1 MCMTGKKNIS
11 VFGATGS
18 VGSST
23 LSLVRAHPDKFAI
36 QALTAHRNYQELA
49 TLALEFRPACVVI
62 SDEAFYTPLSDAL
75 AGTDIDILAGQSAL
89 EEVAGKKVDLLVAAI
104 VGLAGLAAVWRAV
117 EAGQTIALANKETL
131 VSAGH
136 LMMPAAQKSGA
147 VLLPIDSE
155 HNAIFQCLR
164 HENKDDIEKI
174 ILTASGG
181 PFREMSVAEME
192 HVTLAQALQHPNWS
206 MGPKVTI
213 DSATM
218 MNKGLELIEA
228 AWLFDEGT
236 KKLDAL
242 IHPQSAIH
250 GLVGFKD
257 GSWLGQLGIADMRVP
272 ISYALGWPERLGW
285 HSKPFDF
292 SQALQLDFAPVDSAR
307 FPCFKLAKS
316 VLGRAP
322 ELAIIL
328 NAANEVAVELFLGE
342 KISFNEIASQVEAAL
357 TAGDSGIK
365 ASSYDAVAA
374 LDSEI
379 RQRYLHPFSS

>member
-1 MCMTGKKNIS
+1 MTGKKNIS

-23 LSLVRAHPDKFAI
+23 LSLVKAHPDRFAVH
-36 QALTAHRNYQELA
+36 ALTAHSNYQDLA
-49 TLALEFRPACVVI
+49 ALALEFQPACVVI
-62 SDEAFYTPLSDAL
+62 SDEAFFAPLSDAL
-75 AGTDIDILAGQSAL
+75 AGTDINVLAGRSAL
-89 EEVAGKKVDLLVAAI
+89 EEVAGQKVDLLVAAI
-104 VGLAGLAAVWRAV
+104 VGLAGLAPVWRAV

-136 LMMPAAQKSGA
+136 LIMPAAQKSGA
-147 VLLPIDSE
+147 TLLPVDSE

-206 MGPKVTI
+206 MGRKVTI

-236 KKLDAL
+236 KKLDAI

-272 ISYALGWPERLGW
+272 ISYALGWPERLEW
-285 HSKPFDF
+285 HSTPFDF
-292 SQALQLDFAPVDSAR
+292 SAAMQMDFAPVDTAR

-316 VLGRAP
+316 VLGKAP
-322 ELAIIL
+322 EQAIIL
-328 NAANEVAVELFLGE
+328 NAANEVAVELFLHE
-342 KISFNEIASQVEAAL
+342 KIGFNEIAKQVEAAL
-357 TAGDSGIK
+357 ASGDSGVK
-365 ASSYDAVAA
+365 ANSYEAVAA
-374 LDSEI
+374 LDTEI

>member
-1 MCMTGKKNIS
+1 MTGKKNIS

-181 PFREMSVAEME
+181 PFREMSIAEME

-328 NAANEVAVELFLGE
+328 NAANEVAVELFLEE

>member
-1 MCMTGKKNIS
+1 MTGKKNIS

-136 LMMPAAQKSGA
+136 LMMPATQKSGA

-328 NAANEVAVELFLGE
+328 NAANEVAVELFLEE

>member
-1 MCMTGKKNIS
+1 MTGKKNIS

-104 VGLAGLAAVWRAV
+104 VGLAGLAAVRRAV

-292 SQALQLDFAPVDSAR
+292 SQALQLDFVPVDSAR

>member
-1 MCMTGKKNIS
+1 MTGKKNIS

-18 VGSST
+18 VGGST
-23 LSLVRAHPDKFAI
+23 LSLVREHPDKFALH
-36 QALTAHRNYQELA
+36 ALTAHRNYQELA
-49 TLALEFRPACVVI
+49 ALALEFRPACVVI
-62 SDEAFYTPLSDAL
+62 SDESFYKPLSDAL
-75 AGTDIDILAGQSAL
+75 AGTDINILAGRSAL
-89 EEVAGKKVDLLVAAI
+89 AEVAGQKVDLLVAAI
-104 VGLAGLAAVWRAV
+104 VGLAGLAPVWRAV

-136 LMMPAAQKSGA
+136 LIMPAAQKSGA
-147 VLLPIDSE
+147 TLLPIDSE

-174 ILTASGG
+174 FLTASGG

-206 MGPKVTI
+206 MGRKVTI

-236 KKLDAL
+236 TKLDAV

-285 HSKPFDF
+285 HSTPFDF
-292 SQALQLDFAPVDSAR
+292 SAASHLDFAPVDIAS

-316 VLGRAP
+316 VMGKPP
-322 ELAIIL
+322 EQAIIL
-328 NAANEVAVELFLGE
+328 NAANEVAVELFLHE
-342 KISFNEIASQVEAAL
+342 KIGFNEIAKQVEAAL
-357 TAGDSGIK
+357 AAGDSGIK
-365 ASSYDAVAA
+365 ANSYEAVVA
-374 LDSEI
+374 LDTEI
-379 RQRYLHPFSS
+379 RQR

>member
-1 MCMTGKKNIS
+1 MTGKKNIS

-23 LSLVRAHPDKFAI
+23 LSLVREHPEKFAVH
-36 QALTAHRNYQELA
+36 ALTAHSNFQELA
-49 TLALEFRPACVVI
+49 ALALEFRPACVVI
-62 SDEAFYTPLSDAL
+62 SNPAFYQQLSDQLAGSGIEIL
-75 AGTDIDILAGQSAL
+75 AGTSAL
-89 EEVAGKKVDLLVAAI
+89 EEVASQKVDLLVAAI
-104 VGLAGLAAVWRAV
+104 VGLAGLAPVWRAI

-136 LMMPAAQKSGA
+136 LIMRAAQKSGA
-147 VLLPIDSE
+147 TLLPIDSE

-164 HENKDDIEKI
+164 HENQEDIEKI

-181 PFREMSVAEME
+181 PFREMSVAEMAQ
-192 HVTLAQALQHPNWS
+192 VTVAQALQHPNWS

-228 AWLFDEGT
+228 AWLFDNGAT
-236 KKLDAL
+236 KLDAV

-257 GSWLGQLGIADMRVP
+257 GSWLAQLGVADMQVP

-285 HSKPFDF
+285 QSKPFDF
-292 SQALQLDFAPVDSAR
+292 SAAMQLDFSPVDSAC

-316 VLGRAP
+316 VLGKAP

-328 NAANEVAVELFLGE
+328 NAANEVAVELFLNE
-342 KISFNEIASQVEAAL
+342 KIGFNEIAKQVEAAL
-357 TAGDSGIK
+357 AAGDSGIK
-365 ASSYDAVAA
+365 ATQYDAVVA

-379 RQRYLHPFSS
+379 RQRYLHPFTS

>member
-1 MCMTGKKNIS
+1 MTGKKNIS

-23 LSLVRAHPDKFAI
+23 LSLVKAHPDRFAVH
-36 QALTAHRNYQELA
+36 ALTAHSNYQDLA
-49 TLALEFRPACVVI
+49 ALALEFQPACVVI
-62 SDEAFYTPLSDAL
+62 SDEAFFEPLSDAL
-75 AGTDIDILAGQSAL
+75 AGTDINVLAGRSAL
-89 EEVAGKKVDLLVAAI
+89 EEVAGQKVDLLVAAI
-104 VGLAGLAAVWRAV
+104 VGLAGLAPVWRAV

-136 LMMPAAQKSGA
+136 LIMPAAQKSGA
-147 VLLPIDSE
+147 TLLPIDSE

-181 PFREMSVAEME
+181 PFREMNSAEME

-206 MGPKVTI
+206 MGRKVTI

-236 KKLDAL
+236 KKLDAI

-272 ISYALGWPERLGW
+272 ISYALGWPERLEW
-285 HSKPFDF
+285 QSTPFDF
-292 SQALQLDFAPVDSAR
+292 SAAMQMDFAPVDTAC

-316 VLGRAP
+316 VLGKAP
-322 ELAIIL
+322 EQAIIL
-328 NAANEVAVELFLGE
+328 NAANEVAVELFLHE
-342 KISFNEIASQVEAAL
+342 KIGFNEIAKQVEAAL
-357 TAGDSGIK
+357 ASGDSGVK
-365 ASSYDAVAA
+365 ANSYEAVAA
-374 LDSEI
+374 LDTEI

>member
-1 MCMTGKKNIS
+1 MTGKKNIS

-18 VGSST
+18 VGGST
-23 LSLVRAHPDKFAI
+23 LSLVREHPDKFALH
-36 QALTAHRNYQELA
+36 ALTAHRNYQELA
-49 TLALEFRPACVVI
+49 ALALEFRPACVVI
-62 SDEAFYTPLSDAL
+62 SDESFYKPLSDAL
-75 AGTDIDILAGQSAL
+75 AGTDINILAGRSAL
-89 EEVAGKKVDLLVAAI
+89 AEVAGQKVDLLVAAI
-104 VGLAGLAAVWRAV
+104 VGLAGLAPVWRAV

-136 LMMPAAQKSGA
+136 LIMPAAQKSGA
-147 VLLPIDSE
+147 TLLPIDSE

-206 MGPKVTI
+206 MGRKVTI

-236 KKLDAL
+236 TKLDAV

-285 HSKPFDF
+285 HSTPFDF
-292 SQALQLDFAPVDSAR
+292 SAASHLDFAPVDIAS

-316 VLGRAP
+316 VMGKPP
-322 ELAIIL
+322 EQAIIL
-328 NAANEVAVELFLGE
+328 NAANEVAVELFLHE
-342 KISFNEIASQVEAAL
+342 KIGFNEIAKQVEAAL
-357 TAGDSGIK
+357 AAGDSGIK
-365 ASSYDAVAA
+365 ANSYEAVVA
-374 LDSEI
+374 LDTEI
-379 RQRYLHPFSS
+379 RQR

>member
-1 MCMTGKKNIS
+1 MTGKKNIS

-23 LSLVRAHPDKFAI
+23 LSLVKAHPDRFAVH
-36 QALTAHRNYQELA
+36 ALTAHSNYQDLA
-49 TLALEFRPACVVI
+49 ALALEFQPACVVI
-62 SDEAFYTPLSDAL
+62 SDEAFFAPLSDAL
-75 AGTDIDILAGQSAL
+75 AGTDINVLAGRSAL
-89 EEVAGKKVDLLVAAI
+89 EEVAGQKVDLLVAAI
-104 VGLAGLAAVWRAV
+104 VGLAGLAPVWRAV

-136 LMMPAAQKSGA
+136 LIMPAAQKSGA
-147 VLLPIDSE
+147 TLLPIDSE

-206 MGPKVTI
+206 MGRKVTI

-236 KKLDAL
+236 KKLDAI

-272 ISYALGWPERLGW
+272 ISYALGWPERLEW
-285 HSKPFDF
+285 HSTPFDF
-292 SQALQLDFAPVDSAR
+292 SAAMQMDFAPVDTAR

-316 VLGRAP
+316 VLGKAP
-322 ELAIIL
+322 EQAIIL
-328 NAANEVAVELFLGE
+328 NAANEVAVELFLHE
-342 KISFNEIASQVEAAL
+342 KIGFNEIAKQVEAAL
-357 TAGDSGIK
+357 ASGDSGVK
-365 ASSYDAVAA
+365 ANSYEAVAA
-374 LDSEI
+374 LDTEI

>member
-1 MCMTGKKNIS
+1 MTGKKNIS

-89 EEVAGKKVDLLVAAI
+89 EEVARKKVDLLVAAI
-104 VGLAGLAAVWRAV
+104 VGLAGLVAVWRAV

>member
-1 MCMTGKKNIS
+1 MTGKKNIS

-23 LSLVRAHPDKFAI
+23 LSLVKAHPDRFAVH
-36 QALTAHRNYQELA
+36 ALTAHSNYQDLA
-49 TLALEFRPACVVI
+49 ALALEFQPACVVI
-62 SDEAFYTPLSDAL
+62 SDEAFFAPLSDAL
-75 AGTDIDILAGQSAL
+75 AGTDINVLAGRSAL
-89 EEVAGKKVDLLVAAI
+89 EEVAGQKVDLLVAAI
-104 VGLAGLAAVWRAV
+104 VGLAGLAPVWRAV

-136 LMMPAAQKSGA
+136 LIMPAAQKSGA
-147 VLLPIDSE
+147 TLLPIDSE

-206 MGPKVTI
+206 MGRKVTI

-236 KKLDAL
+236 KKLDAI

-272 ISYALGWPERLGW
+272 ISYALGWPERLEW
-285 HSKPFDF
+285 HSTPFDF
-292 SQALQLDFAPVDSAR
+292 SAAMQMDFAPVDTAR

-316 VLGRAP
+316 VLGKAP
-322 ELAIIL
+322 EQAIIL
-328 NAANEVAVELFLGE
+328 NAANEVSVELFLHE
-342 KISFNEIASQVEAAL
+342 KIGFNEIAKQVEAAL
-357 TAGDSGIK
+357 ASGDSGVK
-365 ASSYDAVAA
+365 ANSYEAVTA
-374 LDSEI
+374 LDTEI